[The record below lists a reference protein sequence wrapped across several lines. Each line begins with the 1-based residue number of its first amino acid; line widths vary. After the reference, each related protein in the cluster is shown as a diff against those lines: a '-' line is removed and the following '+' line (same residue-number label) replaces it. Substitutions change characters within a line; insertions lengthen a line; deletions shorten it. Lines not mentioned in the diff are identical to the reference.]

1 MQSTFLPFS
10 NLANLEAIRAMSRE
24 IILSID
30 PEEEIGAGELIDG
43 LVEDYEDGL
52 LTPAKTDAQTSGGF
66 GNVDLVT
73 LLVVPLVVAVLKKF
87 FEELIELGFEKF
99 KEWLKNHQEKKQH
112 LSTRVEQLVEEQ
124 YQVIN
129 TQVKSKKSSSKEKI
143 IKQTTKIVI
152 KRKLGL
158 LD

>member
-1 MQSTFLPFS
+1 MKEKFQPYS
-10 NLANLEAIRAMSRE
+10 NPANLEAIRAMSRE

-30 PEEEIGAGELIDG
+30 PEEEIGTGELIDG
-43 LVEDYEDGL
+43 LVEDFEDGL
-52 LTPAKTDAQTSGGF
+52 ITSAKTDAQTSGGF

-99 KEWLKNHQEKKQH
+99 KEWLKNHQEGKQQ
-112 LSTRVEQLVEEQ
+112 LSIRVEQIVEEQ

-152 KRKLGL
+152 KRQLGL